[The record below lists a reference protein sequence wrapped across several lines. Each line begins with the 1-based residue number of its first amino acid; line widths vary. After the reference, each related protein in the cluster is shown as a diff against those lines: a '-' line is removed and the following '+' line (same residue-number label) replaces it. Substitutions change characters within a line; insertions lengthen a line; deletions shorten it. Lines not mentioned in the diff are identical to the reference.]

1 MTPHWLRLGI
11 EQEGAKTRSFFGLSS
26 SCLGVFLF
34 LSLTSSQAEAGGL
47 YFSDRGV
54 RPMGRAGAFVAGADD
69 LGAIWYNPAGLAD
82 AGTSF
87 LADFSWLRFNV
98 DYTRTL
104 IVRDADG
111 TLRYPHSPTVSGS
124 SPVIPLP
131 TLAWSY
137 NFGERKEFTIAG
149 GVLAPYVALASY
161 SDTVTGPNGLPQPS
175 PARYTLGSF
184 NGSLLA
190 LPGLWA
196 AWKPIEQLRFGAGV
210 MALIGTF
217 KSTIT
222 FSASPQDRLIG
233 APEQPEYDANAQLS
247 VGPIFAPT
255 ANAGVTF
262 VPHEMVRV
270 GISGQL
276 PMIISAPA
284 TFQVRM
290 PSDVV
295 FDNAKQNGTDAH
307 VRFELPAVFRVGV
320 EVRPVR
326 ALRVEVAYVREF
338 WTTHK
343 SIDAVPQG
351 MSIDGITGLPP
362 HVAIPTISIPR
373 GFEDSNSYRLGGEY
387 GFEVAGY
394 RLDARAGMSYETS
407 AVPPGYLS
415 LSSLDFD
422 KVVISLGG
430 GLYIGEHWRFDALY
444 AHLFASSVYVD
455 PAIAQI
461 SRINPIKGNAPPEP
475 VNGGQYSA
483 AADLIGVGL
492 QYKF

>member
-1 MTPHWLRLGI
+1 MTRRRLGFFS
-11 EQEGAKTRSFFGLSS
+11 QEDGKTGSFLGFRSSRLP
-26 SCLGVFLF
+26 VFLCI
-34 LSLTSSQAEAGGL
+34 SLWAADAGAGGL

-69 LGAIWYNPAGLAD
+69 LGAVWYNPAGLAD
-82 AGTSF
+82 AGTGV
-87 LADFSWLRFNV
+87 LADFSWLRFGV

-104 IVRDADG
+104 LVRDADG
-111 TLRYPHSPTVSGS
+111 TMREPTSPTVSGR

-137 NFGERKEFTIAG
+137 NFGDRKEYTIAG

-161 SDTVTGPNGLPQPS
+161 ADTVTGANGQPQPS

-196 AWKPIEQLRFGAGV
+196 AWKPIEELRFGAGV
-210 MALIGTF
+210 MALMGTF
-217 KSTIT
+217 KSTVT
-222 FSASPQDRLIG
+222 FSASPQDRIIG

-255 ANAGVTF
+255 ANAGVTY
-262 VPHEMVRV
+262 VPHKQIRF

-284 TFQVRM
+284 TFKVRM

-295 FDNAKQNGTDAH
+295 FDNAKQNGTEAH
-307 VRFELPAVFRVGV
+307 VRFELPAIFRVGV
-320 EVRPVR
+320 EVRPVPE
-326 ALRVEVAYVREF
+326 LRIEATYVREF
-338 WTTHK
+338 WTTHH

-373 GFEDSNSYRLGGEY
+373 GFDNSNSYRLGGEY
-387 GFEVAGY
+387 RFVVSGY
-394 RLDARAGMSYETS
+394 PMDLRGGISYETS

-422 KVVISLGG
+422 KYVLSIGG
-430 GLYIGEHWRFDALY
+430 GLYVGEHWRFDALY

-455 PAIAQI
+455 PHAAQI
-461 SRINPIKGNAPPEP
+461 PRINPIKGNAPFEP

-483 AADLIGVGL
+483 SADLIGLGL

>member
-1 MTPHWLRLGI
+1 VR
-11 EQEGAKTRSFFGLSS
+11 ASGLA
-26 SCLGVFLF
+26 VFLF
-34 LSLTSSQAEAGGL
+34 VSLVSTQAGAGGL

-82 AGTSF
+82 AGTSV

-104 IVRDADG
+104 LIRDADG
-111 TLRYPHSPTVSGS
+111 TMREPTSPTVSGS

-137 NFGERKEFTIAG
+137 NFGKEKEWTVAG

-161 SDTVTGPNGLPQPS
+161 ADTVTGPNGQPQPS

-196 AWKPIEQLRFGAGV
+196 AYKPIEQLRFGAGV

-217 KSTIT
+217 KSTVT
-222 FSASPQDRLIG
+222 FSANPQDRLIG

-262 VPHEMVRV
+262 VPNKFVRV
-270 GISGQL
+270 GMSGQL
-276 PMIISAPA
+276 PMVISSPG

-295 FDNAKQNGTDAH
+295 FDNAKQNGSDVH
-307 VRFELPAVFRVGV
+307 VRFELPAIFRVGV
-320 EVRPVR
+320 EVRPIDE
-326 ALRVEVAYVREF
+326 LRIEATFVREF
-338 WTTHK
+338 WTTHR

-373 GFEDSNSYRLGGEY
+373 GFDNSNSYRLGTEY
-387 GFEVAGY
+387 TFTAAGY
-394 RLDARAGMSYETS
+394 KMDLRNGISYETS

-422 KVVISLGG
+422 KYVISLGG
-430 GLYIGEHWRFDALY
+430 GLYVGKSWRFDLLY

-455 PAIAQI
+455 PHVAQI
-461 SRINPIKGNAPPEP
+461 PRINPIKGNAPFEP

-483 AADLIGVGL
+483 SADLIGLGL

>member
-1 MTPHWLRLGI
+1 MTGRVRMRFS
-11 EQEGAKTRSFFGLSS
+11 QEGGKSGRFLKPNPSRLP
-26 SCLGVFLF
+26 VFLLVC
-34 LSLTSSQAEAGGL
+34 LSVCVASRAEAGGL

-82 AGTSF
+82 AGTGV
-87 LADFSWLRFNV
+87 LADFSWLRFGI

-104 IVRDADG
+104 LIRDADG
-111 TLRYPHSPTVSGS
+111 TMREPQSPTVSGN

-137 NFGERKEFTIAG
+137 NFGAKKEWTIAG

-161 SDTVTGPNGLPQPS
+161 PDTVTGPKGPEPS

-196 AWKPIEQLRFGAGV
+196 AYKPIEQVRFGFGV

-217 KSTIT
+217 KSTVT
-222 FSASPQDRLIG
+222 FSASPQDRLIV

-262 VPHEMVRV
+262 VPHKQLRIGV
-270 GISGQL
+270 SGQL
-276 PMIISAPA
+276 PMIISSDA
-284 TFQVRM
+284 TFKVRM

-295 FDNAKQNGTDAH
+295 FDNARQNGESAH
-307 VRFELPAVFRVGV
+307 VRFELPAVLRAGI
-320 EVRPVR
+320 EVRPIDE
-326 ALRVEVAYVREF
+326 LRLEVAYVREF
-338 WTTHK
+338 WTTHH

-362 HVAIPTISIPR
+362 HVAIPPIAIPR
-373 GFEDSNSYRLGGEY
+373 QFDNSN
-387 GFEVAGY
+387 
-394 RLDARAGMSYETS
+394 
-407 AVPPGYLS
+407 
-415 LSSLDFD
+415 
-422 KVVISLGG
+422 
-430 GLYIGEHWRFDALY
+430 
-444 AHLFASSVYVD
+444 
-455 PAIAQI
+455 
-461 SRINPIKGNAPPEP
+461 
-475 VNGGQYSA
+475 
-483 AADLIGVGL
+483 
-492 QYKF
+492 